1 MQCSRDRIS
10 CMNVCALVFCDFVQL
25 RYVLSLYL
33 KVVSKQPYKNRSYIA
48 FYPLPYDIYIEAY
61 VH

>member
-1 MQCSRDRIS
+1 
-10 CMNVCALVFCDFVQL
+10 MNVCALVFCDFVQL
-25 RYVLSLYL
+25 RYVLSLSL
-33 KVVSKQPYKNRSYIA
+33 RVVSKQPYKNRSYIA